1 MTRHDAYEYWLMRYN
16 KAKGYNDP
24 HWDSEE
30 RHEHADYVEA
40 LEQAVKALK
49 PDERRVM
56 TNREWLRT
64 LTDEQL
70 AEFLEFGCNACAEKL
85 SKHCSDNCIENRKD
99 WLSKKHKEDSDNAK
113 S

>member
-1 MTRHDAYEYWLMRYN
+1 
-16 KAKGYNDP
+16 
-24 HWDSEE
+24 
-30 RHEHADYVEA
+30 
-40 LEQAVKALK
+40 
-49 PDERRVM
+49 M

-70 AEFLEFGCNACAEKL
+70 AEFLEFGCNACTEKL